1 MLPQEESRLS
11 GVVPAAIPALRVR
24 LDKWLWAARF
34 YKTRSQA
41 NDAISGGHVKGD
53 GDRLKAGHSVSVGEH
68 IEIVK
73 DGITWE
79 IEVVALSD
87 KRGKGADAAKL
98 YRETDDGKARRL
110 AQVEALKAAAA
121 SAPYLKGRPTKRD
134 RRALDRMKSAPARL
148 GSSHYGAKGSGS
160 GSSGSG
166 RGDT

>member
-11 GVVPAAIPALRVR
+11 GAAVAITPTLRVR

-41 NDAISGGHVKGD
+41 SDAIAGGHVKGG
-53 GDRLKAGHSVSVGEH
+53 GDRLKAGHNVIVGEQ

-87 KRGKGADAAKL
+87 KRGKGVDAAKL

-110 AQVEALKAAAA
+110 AQIEALKAAAA

-134 RRALDRMKSAPARL
+134 RRAIERLKAEPPRL

-160 GSSGSG
+160 GG
-166 RGDT
+166 RET